1 MAKNFDHPKIVE
13 NYDEHIRQLIPGYE
27 LMHLHI
33 LALLET
39 HLKEE
44 AKIAI
49 VGCGTG
55 FELNY
60 LLDYFPKAEFV
71 VFDPS
76 AAMLEKTNQIVQFKQ
91 QMHRVTIL
99 QGDTTVLQKYP
110 ENFDAVLSILVFHF
124 VSHACKKSFLD
135 DIYLA
140 LKHEGMV
147 MSFDLMQFEEPN
159 DQLVLKN
166 LVTKIGL
173 SEKQSQIMLE
183 RIHDDFNLMTVKE
196 MKNLYL
202 QAGYQNL
209 RTFCQ
214 MSNFYGLKAVK

>member
-60 LLDYFPKAEFV
+60 LLDHFPKAEFV

-76 AAMLEKTNQIVQFKQ
+76 AAMLEKTKQIVQFKQ

-124 VSHACKKSFLD
+124 ISHACKKSFLG
-135 DIYLA
+135 DIYHA
-140 LKHEGMV
+140 LKQDGV
-147 MSFDLMQFEEPN
+147 VLSFDLMQFEEPN

-173 SEKQSQIMLE
+173 SEKQSQVMLE
-183 RIHDDFNLMTVKE
+183 RIHDDFNLMMVKE

>member
-60 LLDYFPKAEFV
+60 LLDHFTKAEFV

-76 AAMLEKTNQIVQFKQ
+76 AAMLEKTKQIVQFKQ

-124 VSHACKKSFLD
+124 ISHACKKSFLG
-135 DIYLA
+135 DIYHA
-140 LKHEGMV
+140 LKQDGV
-147 MSFDLMQFEEPN
+147 VLSFDLMQFEEPN

-173 SEKQSQIMLE
+173 SEKQSQVMLE
-183 RIHDDFNLMTVKE
+183 RIHDDFNLMMVKE

>member
-60 LLDYFPKAEFV
+60 LLDHFPKAEFV

-76 AAMLEKTNQIVQFKQ
+76 AAMLEKTKQIVQFKQ

-124 VSHACKKSFLD
+124 VSHAYKKSFLG
-135 DIYLA
+135 DIYHA
-140 LKHEGMV
+140 LKQDGV
-147 MSFDLMQFEEPN
+147 VLSFDLMQFEEPN

-173 SEKQSQIMLE
+173 SEKQSQVMLE
-183 RIHDDFNLMTVKE
+183 RIHDDFNLMMVKE

>member
-60 LLDYFPKAEFV
+60 LLDHFPKAEFV

-76 AAMLEKTNQIVQFKQ
+76 AAMLEKTKQIVQFKQ
-91 QMHRVTIL
+91 QMHRVIIL

-124 VSHACKKSFLD
+124 ISHACKKSFLG
-135 DIYLA
+135 DIYHA
-140 LKHEGMV
+140 LKHDGMV
-147 MSFDLMQFEEPN
+147 LSFDLMQFEEPN

-173 SEKQSQIMLE
+173 SEKQSQVMLE

-202 QAGYQNL
+202 QTGYQNL

>member
-60 LLDYFPKAEFV
+60 LLDHFPKAEFV

-76 AAMLEKTNQIVQFKQ
+76 AAMLEKTKQIVQFKQ
-91 QMHRVTIL
+91 QMHRVIIL

-124 VSHACKKSFLD
+124 VSHACKKSFLG
-135 DIYLA
+135 DIYHA
-140 LKHEGMV
+140 LKQDGV
-147 MSFDLMQFEEPN
+147 VLSFDLMQFEESN

-173 SEKQSQIMLE
+173 SEKQSQVMLE

-202 QAGYQNL
+202 QVGYQNL